1 MTNPDSLRLD
11 RISKRFGNI
20 VACNEL
26 SMEFRPGTC
35 TAVIGPNGAGK
46 TTILNIVAGSL
57 LPDLGSVQW
66 NGVELVG
73 QSQDAIARLGIVRMF
88 QDLKVFDS
96 LTVYE
101 NLLTAAG
108 RAPSLA
114 RTWSLAKVKRQSDD
128 TIDAVM
134 ARLGLTASA
143 NRLVRDLSYAERKLV
158 ALGRAMCS
166 EGKILLLDEP
176 ASGMDKTSLQVVLD
190 AVISLR
196 ESGAVIIIV
205 EHNLSIVQELASHAL
220 LLEEGRII
228 AAGEPA
234 ELYRNSN
241 FGRVYFSMQQS

>member
-1 MTNPDSLRLD
+1 MTNPDSLRVERL
-11 RISKRFGNI
+11 SKRFGNVI
-20 VACNEL
+20 ACNEL

-66 NGVELVG
+66 NGIELVG
-73 QSQDAIARLGIVRMF
+73 RSQDAIARLGIVRMF

-101 NLLTAAG
+101 NLLVAAG
-108 RAPSLA
+108 RAPGLA
-114 RTWSLAKVKRQSDD
+114 RTWSLGKVRAAADA
-128 TIDAVM
+128 TIDAVL
-134 ARLGLTASA
+134 ARLGLTGSA

-158 ALGRAMCS
+158 ALGRVMCS

-190 AVISLR
+190 AVSSLR
-196 ESGAVIIIV
+196 QSGAIIIVV

-234 ELYRNSN
+234 QLYRNSN
-241 FGRVYFSMQQS
+241 FGRVYFSMQQ

>member
-1 MTNPDSLRLD
+1 MNADDLRLN

-57 LPDLGSVQW
+57 IPDLGSVTW
-66 NGVELVG
+66 GGVELVG
-73 QSQDAIARLGIVRMF
+73 LSQDAIARLGIVRMF

-101 NLLTAAG
+101 NLITAAG
-108 RAPSLA
+108 RAPGLAKAWSLA
-114 RTWSLAKVKRQSDD
+114 RVRAASD
-128 TIDAVM
+128 TKIAAVM
-134 ARLGLTASA
+134 ERLGLAVSA
-143 NRLVRDLSYAERKLV
+143 NRLARDLSYAERKLV
-158 ALGRAMCS
+158 ALGRIMCS
-166 EGKILLLDEP
+166 EGRILLLDEP
-176 ASGMDKTSLQVVLD
+176 ASGMDKTSLKLVLD
-190 AVISLR
+190 AVVSLR
-196 ESGAVIIIV
+196 ESGAVIIVV
-205 EHNLSIVQELASHAL
+205 EHNLSIVQALASHAL

-241 FGRVYFSMQQS
+241 FGRVYFSMQQ

>member
-1 MTNPDSLRLD
+1 MMNSDSLRLD

-57 LPDLGSVQW
+57 LPDLGSVTW
-66 NGVELVG
+66 SGVELVG
-73 QSQDAIARLGIVRMF
+73 LRQDAIARLGIVRMF

-101 NLLTAAG
+101 NLLAAAG
-108 RAPSLA
+108 RAPELIRS
-114 RTWSLAKVKRQSDD
+114 WSLAKVRAAADA
-128 TIDAVM
+128 TIAAVM
-134 ARLGLTASA
+134 ERLGLTASA

-166 EGKILLLDEP
+166 QGKILLLDEP

-196 ESGAVIIIV
+196 ESGAIIIIV

-241 FGRVYFSMQQS
+241 FGRVYFSMQQ

>member
-1 MTNPDSLRLD
+1 MINSDSLRLD

-73 QSQDAIARLGIVRMF
+73 MSQDAIARLGIVRMF

-101 NLLTAAG
+101 NLLAAAG

-114 RTWSLAKVKRQSDD
+114 RTWSLAKVRGQSDGA
-128 TIDAVM
+128 IDAVL
-134 ARLGLTASA
+134 ARLGLTASV
-143 NRLVRDLSYAERKLV
+143 NRLARDLSYAERKLV

-166 EGKILLLDEP
+166 EGRILLLDEP

-196 ESGAVIIIV
+196 ESGAIIIIV

>member
-1 MTNPDSLRLD
+1 MISPDSLRLD

-26 SMEFRPGTC
+26 SMEFQPGTC

-114 RTWSLAKVKRQSDD
+114 RTWSLAKVKRQSDG

-143 NRLVRDLSYAERKLV
+143 NRLVRDLSYVERKLV

-220 LLEEGRII
+220 LLEAGRII